1 MTKQEHLLVVLMEEA
16 AEVSQAVSKI
26 LRFGQTKDNTD
37 RLISELNDYQA
48 AIYMLQDEVI
58 LPETYI
64 DSNKIIEK
72 KNKVKFY
79 MGDDK

>member
-48 AIYMLQDEVI
+48 AIYMLQDEAI
-58 LPETYI
+58 LPETYL